1 MIVLG
6 SGTNA
11 AAEANRY
18 LQLASASVYSS
29 LGKLS
34 GGTRIANPADDAGG
48 LAVGM
53 KLASAFN
60 RLGAVQNNL
69 LNAISFKQVQES
81 ALKHLGDLLGRMSE
95 LKTFSLDPTK
105 SASDLSNYSQ
115 EYSLLAAEIRKMD
128 QGTFN
133 GIKLFSDTTTAQ
145 SLTISSDGEGT
156 TSLVSAV
163 PTLKASILTDVACE
177 KTYEVV
183 SGTMEWSD
191 AEAEAI
197 SKGGHLA
204 QFKTSTDWDEA
215 FYQLGSALTAGP
227 LWIGLKQDAGS
238 AMASAGWKWVTG
250 ETLASQTAPAN
261 WAGGQPDNGGSPEVA
276 SPASADALVWNQPA
290 AQCATFGHLGDELAS
305 NADGVVSGYVIQ
317 YTDSTGATKYQAV
330 RGSALSWDQA
340 RLAAYSPSGGVLP
353 TNTSQTISSYS
364 TISGSTALTVSSTN
378 ALSVGMSLSD
388 GGVLVANG
396 STIVAINNAT
406 KVVTMSQPS
415 TVTGSVSGGVGL
427 VASMPQNPHLA
438 TLKTAAEYAA
448 AKSQLQTQ
456 GVGTNEVLWL
466 GGYQSVSG
474 TEADPSADWHWVA
487 SLQAGDSL
495 VHPGT
500 DASMSWD
507 SNAHA
512 QQPDNLSSKAV
523 GENVAYMSGSLGQ
536 WSDATQNPNQGS
548 TTVSGYLLQT
558 DTIRSVTQA
567 KLESALEWVATA
579 RAQCGADISTLQF
592 EIDRSQNQQV
602 NLEAA
607 HSRIVDLDVA
617 AEAGKLGRSQVLAQA
632 ASNALTQANSSSQ
645 IILRLLG

>member
-18 LQLASASVYSS
+18 LQLANASVYSS

-53 KLASAFN
+53 KLAAAFN

-95 LKTFSLDPTK
+95 LKTLSLDPTK
-105 SASDLSNYSQ
+105 SASDLSDYSQ
-115 EYSLLAAEIRKMD
+115 EYSLLAADIRKID
-128 QGTFN
+128 EGTFN
-133 GIKLFSDTTTAQ
+133 GIKLFSDTTADQ
-145 SLTISSDGEGT
+145 SLTISSDGDGT

-163 PTLKASILTDVACE
+163 PTLKTSLLTDVACE

-215 FYQLGSALTAGP
+215 VYQLGSALTSGP

-250 ETLASQTAPAN
+250 ETLTSQSAPAN
-261 WAGGQPDNGGSPEVA
+261 WAGGQPDNGGSAEVT
-276 SPASADALVWNQPA
+276 SSASADALVWNQPA

-317 YTDSTGATKYQAV
+317 YTDSTGATMYQAV

-340 RLAAYSPSGGVLP
+340 RLAAYSPSGGILP
-353 TNTSQTISSYS
+353 ANTSQTISNYS
-364 TISGSTALTVSSTN
+364 TISGSTALTVSSTTG
-378 ALSVGMSLSD
+378 LSVGMSISD
-388 GGVLVANG
+388 GLLVANG
-396 STIVAINNAT
+396 STIVAINSAT
-406 KVVTMSQPS
+406 KVVTMSQSS
-415 TVTGSVSGGVGL
+415 TVTGSITGGSL
-427 VASMPQNPHLA
+427 AASMPQSPHLA

-495 VHPGT
+495 VQPGT

-507 SNAHA
+507 SSAHA

-567 KLESALEWVATA
+567 KLDSALEWVATA

-592 EIDRSQNQQV
+592 ELDRSQNQQV
-602 NLEAA
+602 NLDAA

>member
-11 AAEANRY
+11 AAEANRS
-18 LQLASASVYSS
+18 LQLAGASVYSS
-29 LGKLS
+29 LGRLS

-48 LAVGM
+48 LAVGI
-53 KLASAFN
+53 KLAAAFK
-60 RLGAVQNNL
+60 RLGAVQNSL

-81 ALKHLGDLLGRMSE
+81 ALRHLGDLLGRMSE
-95 LKTFSLDPTK
+95 LKTLSLDPTK
-105 SASDLSNYSQ
+105 SVSDLLNYSQ

-128 QGTFN
+128 QETFN
-133 GIKLFSDTTTAQ
+133 GIKLFSDTTIAQ
-145 SLTISSDGEGT
+145 SLTISSDGDGT

-163 PTLKASILTDVACE
+163 PTLKTSILTDVACD
-177 KTYEVV
+177 KTYQVV
-183 SGTMEWSD
+183 SGVMEWSD
-191 AEAEAI
+191 AEADAV

-204 QFKTSTDWDEA
+204 QFKTSTDWEEA
-215 FYQLGSALTAGP
+215 IYQLGSALTAGP

-238 AMASAGWKWVTG
+238 AMASAGWKGVTG

-261 WAGGQPDNGGSPEVA
+261 WSGGQPDNGGSSEDS

-290 AQCATFGHLGDELAS
+290 EQCATFGHLGDELAS

-330 RGSALSWDQA
+330 RGAVLSWEQA
-340 RLAAYSPSGGVLP
+340 RIAAYTPSGGVLP
-353 TNTSQTISSYS
+353 PNTAQTISSYS
-364 TISGSTALTVSSTN
+364 TISGSTALTVSSTSG
-378 ALSVGMSLSD
+378 LSVGMSLDD
-388 GGVLVANG
+388 GLLVATG
-396 STIVAINNAT
+396 STVVAINSAT

-415 TVTGSVSGGVGL
+415 AVTGSVTGGSL

-438 TLKTAAEYAA
+438 TLKTASEYAA

-474 TEADPSADWHWVA
+474 TETDPSTDWHWVA

-512 QQPDNLSSKAV
+512 QQPDNISSKAV

-536 WSDATQNPNQGS
+536 WSDATQNPNQSS
-548 TTVSGYLLQT
+548 TIVSGYLLQT
-558 DTIRSVTQA
+558 DTIRSITQA
-567 KLESALEWVATA
+567 KLNSALEWVATA
-579 RAQCGADISTLQF
+579 RAQCGADIATLQF

-602 NLEAA
+602 NLDAA

-617 AEAGKLGRSQVLAQA
+617 AEVGKLGRSQALAQA